1 MNSINAVAYYRTSSA
16 ANVGT
21 DKDTLDRQREAV
33 TSFSA
38 TNGLTIIAEYYD
50 AAVSGA
56 DHIQQRPGFSTLLDE
71 LGKHAAE
78 IILVE
83 NASRFARDLAVQLS
97 GHEYL
102 KEAGISLIPV
112 DAPDHFQQD
121 TPTAEM
127 VRQILGSVS
136 QFEKATLVSKLRAA
150 RDRKRKE
157 QGKCEG
163 RKSYLETNPA
173 LVKEAKRLRRKNPVT
188 GKRRSLRKISDELL
202 AAGYTTSNGTAF
214 SAGQIRR
221 LTNGY

>member
-1 MNSINAVAYYRTSSA
+1 MKKVALAYYRTSSA
-16 ANVGT
+16 ANVGA

-33 TSFSA
+33 GAFSA
-38 TNGLTIIAEYYD
+38 SNGLTIAAEYYD

-157 QGKCEG
+157 QGKVEG
-163 RKSYLETNPA
+163 RKALSEIYPG
-173 LVKEAKRLRRKNPVT
+173 LVKEARRLRRRSPKT
-188 GKRRSLRKISDELL
+188 GKQRSYRVVAAELHQQ
-202 AAGYTTSNGTAF
+202 GYATASGKPY
-214 SAGQIRR
+214 SASMVAR
-221 LTNGY
+221 LVT